1 MFKSNKLIIFL
12 ISLPFQC
19 FRQSQSN
26 FWWCWCW
33 CGLVV

>member
-26 FWWCWCW
+26 FYDA
-33 CGLVV
+33 GVDVDLL